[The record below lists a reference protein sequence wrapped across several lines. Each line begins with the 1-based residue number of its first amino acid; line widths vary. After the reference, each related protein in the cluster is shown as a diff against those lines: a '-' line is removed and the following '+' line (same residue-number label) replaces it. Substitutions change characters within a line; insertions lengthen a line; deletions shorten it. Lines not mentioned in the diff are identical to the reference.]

1 MDIRAMTI
9 TILEISSRLHQV
21 SFNHITR
28 QFNTFADVVA
38 KLYLRDLLPPDWQ
51 LYQLK
56 DLIVLL

>member
-1 MDIRAMTI
+1 MTT

-38 KLYLRDLLPPDWQ
+38 KLYLRDLLPPNWQ